1 MNIAKTGFFI
11 LLKGP
16 KSSDAFTNFCYG
28 SHRDDF
34 YIFIPARPL
43 KVGFN
48 KFNVLKGVTP
58 KPSLYRFKD
67 YHRSMVS
74 EGVTIG
80 NNGFKDLSSWKS
92 IKRGPCVPEDRF
104 YELVES

>member
-11 LLKGP
+11 LLKGF
-16 KSSDAFTNFCYG
+16 KSSGAFANFCYG

-34 YIFIPARPL
+34 YIFILARPL

-48 KFNVLKGVTP
+48 KLNASEGVTP
-58 KPSLYRFKD
+58 KPSLYRLKD
-67 YHRSMVS
+67 CHRFVVS

-80 NNGFKDLSSWKS
+80 NNGFRDLSSWES
-92 IKRGPCVPEDRF
+92 IERGSRVPEDRPC
-104 YELVES
+104 EPVES